1 MKNGSK
7 FSHLLT
13 VRTDGA
19 DPPPP
24 PPYGQPDRNI
34 SVFFMTRQFT
44 IEIMASFRLQI
55 SQKELLLIQGISWS
69 SLAITLDKL
78 LQVSWHPSNL
88 SFGQLWS
95 GASGVADELSG

>member
-1 MKNGSK
+1 MADPSPP
-7 FSHLLT
+7 LLT
-13 VRTDGA
+13 VSLTVKYLG
-19 DPPPP
+19 
-24 PPYGQPDRNI
+24 
-34 SVFFMTRQFT
+34 FFMTRQFT